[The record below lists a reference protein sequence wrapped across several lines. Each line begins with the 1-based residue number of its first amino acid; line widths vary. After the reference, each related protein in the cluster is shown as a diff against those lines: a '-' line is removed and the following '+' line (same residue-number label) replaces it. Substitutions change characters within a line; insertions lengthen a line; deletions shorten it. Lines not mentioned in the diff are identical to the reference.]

1 MLLSLAWR
9 NLWRSKLRSAVII
22 AAMAVGMIGGIVTDG
37 MMTGMT
43 DQRVDAAI
51 ANELSNIQIQNP
63 QFLLNNEIK
72 YLIPGSDTIAKKIR
86 GYREVKGVSSRLEC
100 QAMASSANAGG
111 GVTVLGVVPGNEVD
125 VSDIHKHI
133 IKGSY
138 LDDKQRIPAVIG
150 KKLAGKLDLNINDK
164 IIITLADTSGTI
176 TSGAFIIVGIF
187 KTSNDIFDVANV
199 FVRKKDL
206 AQLTG
211 LAPQAS
217 HRIAIRLKN
226 NAGTEAVISRI
237 KNDFKELINGKL
249 ITVRGWYEISP
260 LLRSMVEMMNMF
272 SFIFMIIILVA
283 LAFAIVNTMVMSI
296 MERTREIG
304 MLIALGLNKRRTFT
318 LIMFETLLLSLTGAL
333 AGLAV
338 SLLIVHHYAVNGFD
352 LGALG
357 EGLNSIGYSAIIYFR
372 VNTGFYL
379 VTMIMV
385 IFTALVSTISPAL
398 RALKLQPATAIRD
411 NTF

>member
-1 MLLSLAWR
+1 
-9 NLWRSKLRSAVII
+9 
-22 AAMAVGMIGGIVTDG
+22 
-37 MMTGMT
+37 
-43 DQRVDAAI
+43 
-51 ANELSNIQIQNP
+51 
-63 QFLLNNEIK
+63 
-72 YLIPGSDTIAKKIR
+72 
-86 GYREVKGVSSRLEC
+86 
-100 QAMASSANAGG
+100 
-111 GVTVLGVVPGNEVD
+111 
-125 VSDIHKHI
+125 
-133 IKGSY
+133 
-138 LDDKQRIPAVIG
+138 
-150 KKLAGKLDLNINDK
+150 
-164 IIITLADTSGTI
+164 
-176 TSGAFIIVGIF
+176 
-187 KTSNDIFDVANV
+187 
-199 FVRKKDL
+199 
-206 AQLTG
+206 
-211 LAPQAS
+211 
-217 HRIAIRLKN
+217 
-226 NAGTEAVISRI
+226 
-237 KNDFKELINGKL
+237 
-249 ITVRGWYEISP
+249 
-260 LLRSMVEMMNMF
+260 MVEMMNMF

>member
-217 HRIAIRLKN
+217 HCIAIRLKN
-226 NAGTEAVISRI
+226 NAGTEAVISKI

>member
-226 NAGTEAVISRI
+226 NAGTEAVISKI